1 MRAIEE
7 KATAEEKR
15 LADDADRKANWKR
28 WGPYLSER
36 QWATVREDYS
46 PDGSCWTYFPHDH
59 ARSRAYRW
67 GEDGLL
73 GICDRECRVCFAV
86 ALWNGKDPILKERL
100 FGLTGPQGN
109 HGEDVKESY
118 FYLESTPT
126 HSYMRALYQY
136 PQAEFPYDQL
146 VEENARRGRD
156 QREFELEDTGV
167 LAQSRYWD
175 VYAEYAKAAP
185 DDILIRLRVVNR
197 GPDPAT
203 LHLLPTLWLRNSWAW
218 GCDHEGCE
226 ARGQIDQAPTDKAG
240 AAGSVGVVCRHPT
253 MGPMRLDFESAA
265 NSAGPTLLFTENET
279 NEKEVYGTDNGLPYT
294 KDAFGRWLI
303 QGEKDAVNPKASGTK
318 CAGVYVLNLAAGGEA
333 VVRLRLRPSG
343 GGAGGGAAGAP
354 GMPAKPFV
362 GFDAIFDQR
371 RSEYQQFM
379 DSRIPASLN
388 EQERA
393 ISRQAYSGLLWSK
406 QFYHYVIDD
415 WLDGDPLQ
423 PPPPPQRK
431 TGRNCDWHGL
441 FNRDVILM
449 PDKWEFPWYAAWD
462 WSFHAVTVS
471 RIDPELAKEQLILL
485 MREWYM
491 AANGKIPAYEFS
503 FSDINPPV
511 HAWACWRTY
520 KIGAAAGKRD
530 RLFLERAFQKLIIS
544 FTWWVNRKDVRGNNI
559 FGGGF
564 LGLDNIGIFDRS
576 QPLPSGSIL
585 EQADGTAWMAF
596 FCGTMLSIALE
607 LAGEDPAYEDVASK
621 FFEHFVAIVDAI
633 NSIGGSG
640 LWDETD
646 GFYYD
651 QIRMGDVSKPLR
663 LRSIVGLIPL
673 MACEILDEQR
683 IAKLPGFTKRMR
695 WFLEHRKE
703 LARHVTYHPGNLAG
717 GAGDSTP
724 PDNAPSDGHGQYL
737 LALPSRQR
745 LARTLRYALDES
757 EFLSP
762 FGVRSLSRYYM
773 DHPFV
778 VDMVGLSN
786 SVHYTPGES
795 DNAMFGGNSN
805 WRGPVWFP
813 INFLLIESLQRFGHF
828 YGDSLKVECPT
839 GSGRWLNLRQ
849 VASDL
854 CSRLTAL
861 FLPDAT
867 GHRPCHGDVE
877 RFASEPD
884 CRDLILFYEHFHGD
898 NGRGLGASHQTGW
911 TSLVARCL
919 ESIAA
924 ERDLGCEI
932 PTSGQAPA
940 PGAAGASASAAAKR
954 QPVVG
959 QTSTT

>member
-1 MRAIEE
+1 MRAILE
-7 KATAEEKR
+7 KATAEEQR

-46 PDGSCWTYFPHDH
+46 PDGSCWTYFPHEH
-59 ARSRAYRW
+59 ARSRVYRW

-100 FGLTGPQGN
+100 FGLTGQQGN

-126 HSYMRALYQY
+126 HSYMRAMYQY
-136 PQAEFPYDQL
+136 PQAEFPYQQL
-146 VEENARRGRD
+146 VDVNAKRD
-156 QREFELEDTGV
+156 RSQREYELDDTGV
-167 LAQSRYWD
+167 LAESRYWD
-175 VYAEYAKAAP
+175 VYGEYAKADP

-197 GPDPAT
+197 GPDRAT

-226 ARGQIDQAPTDKAG
+226 ARGQIDLAAADKKQMS
-240 AAGSVGVVCRHPT
+240 GSVGVVCKHPT
-253 MGPMRLDFESAA
+253 MSMMRLDFESAA
-265 NSAGPTLLFTENET
+265 KSDGPTLLFTENET
-279 NEKEVYGTDNGLPYT
+279 NEKLVFNATDGSPYT

-303 QGEKDAVNPKASGTK
+303 QGEKDAVNPKQSGTK
-318 CAGVYVLNLAAGGEA
+318 CAGVYQLDLAPGGEA
-333 VVRLRLRPSG
+333 VVRLRLRPADG
-343 GGAGGGAAGAP
+343 GQSGAANTA
-354 GMPAKPFV
+354 AKPFD
-362 GFDAIFDQR
+362 GFDAIFEQR
-371 RSEYQQFM
+371 RTEYQQFM
-379 DSRIPASLN
+379 DSRIPASLS

-431 TGRNCDWHGL
+431 DGRNCKWRGL

-449 PDKWEFPWYAAWD
+449 PDKWEYPWYAAWD
-462 WSFHAVTVS
+462 LGFHTVTVA
-471 RIDPELAKEQLILL
+471 RVDPELAKEQLILL

-491 AANGKIPAYEFS
+491 SANGKMPAYEFS
-503 FSDINPPV
+503 FSDVNPPV

-520 KIGAAAGKRD
+520 KIGAIKGKRD
-530 RLFLERAFQKLIIS
+530 RLFLERAFQKLILN
-544 FTWWVNRKDVRGNNI
+544 FTWWVNRRDVRGNNI

-564 LGLDNIGIFDRS
+564 LGLDNIGTFDRS
-576 QPLPSGSIL
+576 QPLPDGTTL
-585 EQADGTAWMAF
+585 EQADGTAWMAL

-607 LAGEDPAYEDVASK
+607 LAAHDPAYEDVASK

-651 QIRMGDVSKPLR
+651 QIRVGDSGKPLR
-663 LRSIVGLIPL
+663 LRTVVGLIPL
-673 MACEILDEQR
+673 MACEILDER
-683 IAKLPGFTKRMR
+683 HIAKLPGFAKRMR
-695 WFLEHRKE
+695 WFMEHRKG
-703 LARHVTYHPGNLAG
+703 LARHVTYHPGKPVGEGVPA
-717 GAGDSTP
+717 ADV
-724 PDNAPSDGHGQYL
+724 PSDGHGHYL
-737 LALPSRQR
+737 MALPSRQR
-745 LARTLRYALDES
+745 LARTLRYALDEN
-757 EFLSP
+757 EFFSP
-762 FGVRSLSRYYM
+762 YGIRSLSRYYL
-773 DHPFV
+773 DHPFTFNAN
-778 VDMVGLSN
+778 GQSS
-786 SVHYTPGES
+786 SVHYAPGES
-795 DNAMFGGNSN
+795 DTSMFGGNSN

-813 INFLLIESLQRFGHF
+813 VNFLLIESLQRYGYF

-839 GSGRWLNLRQ
+839 GSGKWFNLRQ
-849 VASDL
+849 VASEL
-854 CSRLTAL
+854 SRRLTAL
-861 FLPDAT
+861 FLPDAS
-867 GHRPCHGDVE
+867 GHRPCHGGLE
-877 RFASEPD
+877 RFASSPD

-924 ERDLGCEI
+924 ERDLQGKTT
-932 PTSGQAPA
+932 PSAQA
-940 PGAAGASASAAAKR
+940 PGAGAAASASASGKR

-959 QTSTT
+959 RSSST